1 MMFDITLN
9 MISTLLQDG
18 QREIFSALR
27 HKASS
32 SSCNKSTKTCN
43 VQKSPNKRKPLR
55 SSLIS
60 NYKSSHRQMQRSAE
74 TYNHYETDDDDYN
87 DLIDDDRNDDDQVIV
102 A

>member
-1 MMFDITLN
+1 MEVLMKAAAQAAI
-9 MISTLLQDG
+9 
-18 QREIFSALR
+18 AL
-27 HKASS
+27 
-32 SSCNKSTKTCN
+32 
-43 VQKSPNKRKPLR
+43 KSPNKRKPLR
-55 SSLIS
+55 SSPIS